1 MKKRENSDATGLTWD
16 EYKSMTFTLQVI
28 NEVLRLGNIA
38 PGFFRRALKDIPVN
52 GIEAHLIN
60 YNSINDIHVNANCL

>member
-1 MKKRENSDATGLTWD
+1 MKKREGSDSTTLTWN

-52 GIEAHLIN
+52 GM
-60 YNSINDIHVNANCL
+60 IHNTITRDWIDNFISL

>member
-1 MKKRENSDATGLTWD
+1 MLATQSQAEHENILKKREDPNSSLTWN
-16 EYKSMTFTLQVI
+16 EYKSMSFTLQVI

-52 GIEAHLIN
+52 GMS
-60 YNSINDIHVNANCL
+60 Y

>member
-1 MKKRENSDATGLTWD
+1 MTFQTEHEEILEKRENPNAPLTWN

-38 PGFFRRALKDIPVN
+38 PGFFRRALKDIPIN
-52 GIEAHLIN
+52 GKI
-60 YNSINDIHVNANCL
+60 